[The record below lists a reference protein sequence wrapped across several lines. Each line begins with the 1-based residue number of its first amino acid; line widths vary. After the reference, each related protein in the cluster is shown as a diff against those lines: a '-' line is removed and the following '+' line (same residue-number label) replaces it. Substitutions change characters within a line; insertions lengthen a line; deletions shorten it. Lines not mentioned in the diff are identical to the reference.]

1 MTNAMLG
8 VFVAMSGLLSANMP
22 DILDYINYI
31 SPIPYITRLL
41 TINEFDASVTF
52 SCTPE
57 EVSTGR
63 CIYPNGEEVLRKLS
77 SSNSF
82 SYDQFGYFIG
92 IAASLAVIYRATAF
106 VVLKIKAG

>member
-1 MTNAMLG
+1 MLG

-41 TINEFDASVTF
+41 TINEFRSTTF

-57 EVSTGR
+57 EISTGR

-82 SYDQFGYFIG
+82 SYDQFGYYIG
-92 IAASLAVIYRATAF
+92 IAALLAVIYRTVAF